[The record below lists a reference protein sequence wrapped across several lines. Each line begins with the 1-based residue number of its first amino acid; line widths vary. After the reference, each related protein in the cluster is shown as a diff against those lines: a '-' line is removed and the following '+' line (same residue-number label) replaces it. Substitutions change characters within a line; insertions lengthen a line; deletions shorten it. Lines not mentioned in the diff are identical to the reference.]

1 MVLADELEEGAAEE
15 QESGGDDGSRY
26 RAVSRSRRL
35 PEDVPFA
42 LTRRDLAL
50 LRDVWRFRLLTTS
63 QLETLRRADKDPAT
77 RFVSRLTLTR
87 RLKGLY
93 HHRYLRRI
101 TRPCAS
107 GSQEPVY
114 VLDREGARALSL
126 SMETCENDKVSE
138 RAEAIEV
145 RAPLPSRL
153 PKAQGLEHL
162 LLITQARVAFTV
174 ADAFRE
180 DALLE
185 EALQLI
191 EWKTSDRVRFTVPVA
206 GVRGKSSHNVT
217 LLPDAGMVLR
227 VTRSERRSRHIAF
240 LEVDRGTE
248 PLATLVAKARAYF
261 TYWQSGGFARAY
273 GAPPGAGF
281 WVLFTV
287 PSKARIATLL
297 RVLREVEGGL
307 TMFRVALESD
317 LVPERVAQAVWTEA
331 GQGTLVRPCQ
341 WIEEENR

>member
-1 MVLADELEEGAAEE
+1 MTTVTEELDEATTEAEADVRSEK
-15 QESGGDDGSRY
+15 

-35 PEDVPFA
+35 PDEVPFA

-50 LRDVWRFRLLTTS
+50 LHDVWGFRLLTTS
-63 QLETLRRADKDPAT
+63 QLETLRRADVDEAL

-93 HHRYLRRI
+93 HHRHLRRI
-101 TRPCAS
+101 VRPSAS

-126 SMETCENDKVSE
+126 WLEEKGKAV
-138 RAEAIEV
+138 EV

-162 LLITQARVAFTV
+162 LLIVQARVAFT
-174 ADAFRE
+174 AAGALGE
-180 DALLE
+180 DE
-185 EALQLI
+185 ERLQLV
-191 EWKTSDRVRFTVPVA
+191 EWKSSDQVRFTVNVP
-206 GVRGKSSHNVT
+206 GIRRTIQSVT

-227 VTRSERRSRHIAF
+227 VTRGERRSRHIAF

-248 PLATLVAKARAYF
+248 SIGTLVAKARAYF
-261 TYWQSGGFARAY
+261 AYWKSGGFARDY
-273 GAPPGAGF
+273 QAPEGMGF
-281 WVLFTV
+281 WVLLTV
-287 PSKARIATLL
+287 PSKARAATLL
-297 RVLREVEGGL
+297 KALREVEGGL
-307 TMFRVALESD
+307 AMFRVALESD
-317 LVPERVAQAVWTEA
+317 LLPQRVAGAVWTEA
-331 GQGTLVRPCQ
+331 GQGALVKSCQ